1 MTKKDYILLAAAIA
15 KIPNKDARYTANL
28 YIGSALFKANERFD
42 VYKFN
47 KACGI
52 YNNA

>member
-1 MTKKDYILLAAAIA
+1 MTKKDFQLIADAIA
-15 KIPNKDARYTANL
+15 KIPNKDARFNANL
-28 YIGSALFKANERFD
+28 YIGSALFKANPRFD

-47 KACGI
+47 KACGV